1 MAAKV
6 FVRLAVFAGSVAL
19 GLAGLRLFE
28 GDSLAALLMGVCC
41 TVVAVCGLAVSVLG
55 IPVFGV
61 RQPDSGF
68 GIFSDPTPRRRRPGK
83 PRQK

>member
-6 FVRLAVFAGSVAL
+6 FVRLAMLGGSVAL
-19 GLAGLRLFE
+19 GLAALSIFE
-28 GDSLAALLMGVCC
+28 GDSLAALRMGFCC

-68 GIFSDPTPRRRRPGK
+68 GIFSDPTPSRRRPGK